1 MTKSLSHQPKD
12 LYECYRQH
20 TGQVYMSGVQALARI
35 PMAQI
40 RRDQSMGL
48 NTGGFISGYRGSPL
62 GLLDKTLTLAQ
73 PYLDQYNIRF
83 QPGVNEELA
92 ATMVWGS
99 QQLHLSKEAKYDGI
113 VGMWYGKG
121 PGVDRCG
128 DVFKHANAAGSATYG
143 GVLCVAGDDH
153 GAKSSTVPHQ
163 SDHAFMSSTMPMLY
177 PSSIHEYIWMGLAG
191 LAMSRYSGCWVGF
204 KVISETVETA
214 AAVNLKDEDVEF
226 IIPKDFEIPQGGLNL
241 RWPDDR
247 MLQDSRLQNHKAYA
261 ALAFARAN
269 GFNRV
274 TLESPNPRF
283 GIVASGKSYEE
294 SRQAIHELGLTD
306 EQASQMGVSIFKVGM
321 PWPLEPE
328 GIRDFSKGLEEIL
341 IVEER
346 REMIENQ
353 IKQQLF
359 NCPSQDRPRIIGK
372 FDEQDQSVLPL
383 DKELDVQMV
392 AKVIAQRLI
401 KMDIDADTKTH
412 LLVQISRINHQLAN
426 STSILAPI
434 TRTPFYCAG
443 CPHNSS
449 TKVPKGSRAAAGI
462 GCHFMVQWMDR
473 NTETFSQMG
482 GEGAMWAGCAHFTS
496 EAHQFV
502 NLGDG
507 TYFHSGS
514 LAIRQSLSAGANITY
529 KILFNDAVA
538 MTGGQSI
545 DGILT
550 MPQLT
555 HQLFHEGVPEII
567 VLADDPKKFKQSEL
581 ARGVYLGH
589 RDELETIMERL
600 RETQGLS
607 VIVFQQTC
615 ATEKRRLRKQ
625 GKVEAIKTRA
635 WIHPEICEGCGDCS
649 VQSNCVAI
657 EPLDTDLGRKRK
669 INQSSCNAD
678 LSCVKGFCPSF
689 ITVQGAQVRRPKAQ
703 KHVLLELPEPKQLM
717 NLDQPFNIAVTGV
730 GGTGILTIGALLGMA
745 AHLDGHA
752 FMTLDFSGLAQK
764 GGAVLSHVRLA
775 STPEQVTT
783 PRIVNGR
790 ADLLLA
796 ADAVVTVAPSVLG
809 LCSQTTKAVVSS
821 HLIPVSNFV
830 TDADF
835 DFKQDEC
842 LSLIATHVHKSIHQL
857 DFHKLA
863 LMQMGD
869 TIFANVMLLG
879 FALQR
884 GLIPVSVSAL
894 KQAIE
899 LNGVATTANLRALYL
914 GRKLAHV
921 DDHAKTVALDQPQV
935 LHIKRAAPSY
945 NELLL
950 DRQRRLV
957 EYQNQRLSSQY
968 TQQMCLWHKKISA
981 VLPEVRSLSLS
992 RSLATSYFKLL
1003 AVKDEY
1009 EVARLFSH
1017 PEFKTKLDAEFI
1029 GDYSISLNLSP
1040 LGFAGFNKHLNRP
1053 KKYQFGSWMLHLMKP
1068 LSMLKR
1074 IRGTAL
1080 DPYKYSLERR
1090 TERAFLSYFI
1100 SQVDDLTDL
1109 LNAHNQQDILAAIDL
1124 FSKVRG
1130 YGPVRAES
1138 MIQAK
1143 AHINMSLQHLYIDH
1157 HTYSANT

>member
-1 MTKSLSHQPKD
+1 MPKTLAHQPED
-12 LYECYRQH
+12 LFECYRQQS
-20 TGQVYMSGVQALARI
+20 GQVYMSGVQALARI

-40 RRDQSMGL
+40 RRDKKAGL

-62 GLLDKTLTLAQ
+62 GLLDKTLEQAQ
-73 PYLDQYNIRF
+73 PYLDQHNIRF

-99 QQLHLSKEAKYDGI
+99 QQLHLSKEAQYDGL

-128 DVFKHANAAGSATYG
+128 DVFKHANAAGSAPYG

-163 SDHAFMSSTMPMLY
+163 SDHAFMSSTMPVLY

-204 KVISETVETA
+204 KVISETVETT

-226 IIPKDFEIPQGGLNL
+226 IIPDDFDIPEDGLNL

-247 MLQDSRLQNHKAYA
+247 MQQDSRLQNHKGYA

-274 TLESPNPRF
+274 TLASPKPRF

-294 SRQAIHELGLTD
+294 TRQAIHELGLTD
-306 EQASQMGVSIFKVGM
+306 EQAAQLGVSVYKVGM
-321 PWPLEPE
+321 PWPLEPQ
-328 GIRDFSKGLEEIL
+328 GIRQFSEGLEEIL

-359 NCPSQDRPRIIGK
+359 NWATHERPRIIGK
-372 FDEQDQSVLPL
+372 FDEVDQSVLPL
-383 DKELDVQMV
+383 DKELDVPMV
-392 AKVIAQRLI
+392 AKVIAQRLL
-401 KMDIDADTKTH
+401 KLDLDADTRAH
-412 LLVQISRINHQLAN
+412 LLVQIARIEAQNEASQQL
-426 STSILAPI
+426 LAPV

-449 TKVPKGSRAAAGI
+449 TKVPEGSRAAAGI

-482 GEGAMWAGCAHFTS
+482 GEGAMWAGCAHFTG

-514 LAIRQSLSAGANITY
+514 LAIRQSLAAGANITY
-529 KILFNDAVA
+529 KILYNDAVA
-538 MTGGQSI
+538 MTGGQSV

-550 MPQLT
+550 MPQVT
-555 HQLFHEGVPEII
+555 HQLYHEGVPEIV
-567 VLADDPKKFKQSEL
+567 VLADDPSQIKQSEL
-581 ARGVYLGH
+581 AQGVYLGH
-589 RDELETIMERL
+589 RDELASVMERL
-600 RETQGLS
+600 RKQQGLS

-649 VQSNCVAI
+649 VQSNCVAV
-657 EPLDTDLGRKRK
+657 EPLETNLGRKRK

-689 ITVQGAQVRRPKAQ
+689 ITVEGAQVRKPKAQ
-703 KHVLLELPEPKQLM
+703 NQALMTLPEPTPHKGLE
-717 NLDQPFNIAVTGV
+717 QPFNIAVTGV
-730 GGTGILTIGALLGMA
+730 GGTGVLTIGALLGMA
-745 AHLDGHA
+745 SHIDGNA

-775 STPEQVTT
+775 ATPEQVTT
-783 PRIVNGR
+783 PRIVEGR

-809 LCSQTTKAVVSS
+809 LCSQNTQAVVSS

-830 TDADF
+830 KDANF
-835 DFKQDEC
+835 DFKQDQC
-842 LSLIATHVHKSIHQL
+842 LSLIASHVSKDMHEL

-863 LMQMGD
+863 LQQMGD

-879 FALQR
+879 FAVQK
-884 GLIPVSVSAL
+884 GLVPISINAL
-894 KQAIE
+894 EQAIN
-899 LNGVATTANLRALYL
+899 LNGVAIKANLRALHL
-914 GRKLAHV
+914 GRQLAH
-921 DDHAKTVALDQPQV
+921 AGTEQPQV
-935 LHIKRAAPSY
+935 LHIQPATPTYQDLST
-945 NELLL
+945 
-950 DRQRRLV
+950 DRKQRLV
-957 EYQNQRLSSQY
+957 EYQNQALATRY
-968 TQQMCLWHKKISA
+968 EQQLEQWHKKIKAILPADQSQA
-981 VLPEVRSLSLS
+981 LMQVLAR
-992 RSLATSYFKLL
+992 SYFNLL

-1009 EVARLFSH
+1009 EVARLFSK
-1017 PEFKTKLDAEFI
+1017 PDFKAQLDAEFI

-1040 LGFAGFNKHLNRP
+1040 LGFAGWNKHLKQP
-1053 KKYQFGSWMLHLMKP
+1053 KKYRVGSWMLLFMKP
-1068 LSMLKR
+1068 LAKLKG
-1074 IRGTAL
+1074 IRGSAL
-1080 DPYKYSLERR
+1080 DPYSYHSERKAERDFVNYFVTQMNSL
-1090 TERAFLSYFI
+1090 I
-1100 SQVDDLTDL
+1100 SQLTSD
-1109 LNAHNQQDILAAIDL
+1109 NHADILAAAL
-1124 FSKVRG
+1124 VFETVRG
-1130 YGPVRAES
+1130 YGHVRTAS
-1138 MIQAK
+1138 MANAKTQIQACLK
-1143 AHINMSLQHLYIDH
+1143 GLSIDDQA
-1157 HTYSANT
+1157 YAA

>member
-1 MTKSLSHQPKD
+1 MNKPLAHQPTD
-12 LYECYRQH
+12 LYECYRQQS
-20 TGQVYMSGVQALARI
+20 GQVYMSGVQALARI
-35 PMAQI
+35 PMAQV
-40 RRDQSMGL
+40 RRDQAAGL

-62 GLLDKTLTLAQ
+62 GLLDKTLQLAK
-73 PYLDQYNIRF
+73 PYLDQHNIRF

-99 QQLHLSKEAKYDGI
+99 QQLHLSKESQYDGL

-128 DVFKHANAAGSATYG
+128 DVFKHANAAGSAPYG

-163 SDHAFMSSTMPMLY
+163 SDHAFMSSTMPVLY

-204 KVISETVETA
+204 KVISETVETT
-214 AAVNLKDEDVEF
+214 AAVNLRDEDVEF
-226 IIPKDFEIPQGGLNL
+226 IIPEDFDMPQGGLNL

-247 MLQDSRLQNHKAYA
+247 MVQDSRLQNHKAYA

-269 GFNRV
+269 NFNRI
-274 TLESPNPRF
+274 TLASPKARF

-294 SRQAIHELGLTD
+294 SRQAIAELGLTD
-306 EQASQMGVSIFKVGM
+306 EQAAQMGVTIYKVGM
-321 PWPLEPE
+321 PWPLEPQ
-328 GIRDFSKGLEEIL
+328 GIRDFSQGLEEIL

-359 NCPSQDRPRIIGK
+359 NSATHKRPRIIGK
-372 FDEQDQSVLPL
+372 FDEQDQSLLPL
-383 DKELDVQMV
+383 DKELDVPMV
-392 AKVIAQRLI
+392 AKVIAQRLL
-401 KMDIDADTKTH
+401 KLDIGSDTKVH
-412 LLVQISRINHQLAN
+412 LLAQIERIDQQHALSSA
-426 STSILAPI
+426 IFAPV

-482 GEGAMWAGCAHFTS
+482 GEGAMWAGCAHFTA

-514 LAIRQSLSAGANITY
+514 LAIRQSLAAGANITY

-538 MTGGQSI
+538 MTGGQSV

-555 HQLFHEGVPEII
+555 HQLFHEGVLEIV
-567 VLADDPKKFKQSEL
+567 VLADDPKQIKQSEL
-581 ARGVYLGH
+581 AKGVYLGH
-589 RDELETIMERL
+589 RDELETVMLRL
-600 RETQGLS
+600 REKQGLS

-625 GKVEAIKTRA
+625 GKFEAIKTRA

-657 EPLDTDLGRKRK
+657 EPIETDLGRKRK

-689 ITVQGAQVRRPKAQ
+689 ITVEGAQVRKPKVQ
-703 KHVLLELPEPKQLM
+703 KQALLDLPEPQPKM

-730 GGTGILTIGALLGMA
+730 GGTGVLTIGALLGMA
-745 AHLDGHA
+745 AHLDGNA

-775 STPEQVTT
+775 SSPEQVTT

-790 ADLLLA
+790 ANLLLA

-809 LCSQTTKAVVSS
+809 LCSQATQAVLSS

-830 TDADF
+830 KDADF

-842 LSLIATHVHKSIHQL
+842 LDLIANHVHKDIHQL
-857 DFHKLA
+857 NFHQLA
-863 LMQMGD
+863 LTQMGD
-869 TIFANVMLLG
+869 TIFANIMLLG
-879 FALQR
+879 FAVQK
-884 GLIPVSVSAL
+884 GLVPVSINAL
-894 KQAIE
+894 KHAVE
-899 LNGVATTANLRALYL
+899 LNAVAIKANLQALHL
-914 GRKLAHV
+914 GRQLAV
-921 DDHAKTVALDQPQV
+921 VGLEKTNI
-935 LHIKRAAPSY
+935 LHIQPSAPSY
-945 NELLL
+945 KELLV
-950 DRQRRLV
+950 DRQQRLTA
-957 EYQNQRLSSQY
+957 YQNQALAGQY
-968 TQQMCLWHKKISA
+968 TQQLKQWQKTLS
-981 VLPEVRSLSLS
+981 VRLPVDQTLPLL

-1009 EVARLFSH
+1009 EVARLFSQ
-1017 PEFKTKLDAEFI
+1017 PSFRARLDAEFI
-1029 GDYSISLNLSP
+1029 GNFSVYLNLSP
-1040 LGFAGFNKHLNRP
+1040 LGFAGWNKHLNQP
-1053 KKYQFGSWMLHLMKP
+1053 KKYRVGSWILHAMKP
-1068 LSMLKR
+1068 LSMLKG
-1074 IRGTAL
+1074 IRSSVL
-1080 DPYKYSLERR
+1080 DPYSYSSERKA
-1090 TERAFLSYFI
+1090 ERAFLSYFV
-1100 SQVDDLTDL
+1100 SQVDALIDL
-1109 LNAHNQQDILAAIDL
+1109 LSTHNKADILLAINL
-1124 FSKVRG
+1124 FENVRG
-1130 YGPVRAES
+1130 YGHVRAASMTKAKLQMES
-1138 MIQAK
+1138 SLRELSIDEQTYA
-1143 AHINMSLQHLYIDH
+1143 AHI
-1157 HTYSANT
+1157 

>member
-1 MTKSLSHQPKD
+1 MTKPLAHQPKD
-12 LYECYRQH
+12 LYECYRQQS
-20 TGQVYMSGVQALARI
+20 GQVYMSGVQALARI
-35 PMAQI
+35 PMAQV
-40 RRDQSMGL
+40 RRDQAAGL

-62 GLLDKTLTLAQ
+62 GLLDKTLELAQ
-73 PYLDQYNIRF
+73 PYLDQHNIRF
-83 QPGVNEELA
+83 QAGVNEELA

-99 QQLHLSKEAKYDGI
+99 QQLHLSKEAQYDGL

-128 DVFKHANAAGSATYG
+128 DVFKHANAAGSAPYG

-163 SDHAFMSSTMPMLY
+163 SDHAFMSSTMPVLY

-204 KVISETVETA
+204 KVISETVETT

-226 IIPKDFEIPQGGLNL
+226 VIPEDFDVPEGGLNL

-274 TLESPNPRF
+274 TLVSPKARF

-306 EQASQMGVSIFKVGM
+306 EQAAKLGVSIYKVGM
-321 PWPLEPE
+321 PWPLEPQ
-328 GIRDFSKGLEEIL
+328 GIREFSQGLEEIL
-341 IVEER
+341 VIEER
-346 REMIENQ
+346 REVIENQ

-359 NCPSQDRPRIIGK
+359 NWATHERPRIIGK
-372 FDEQDQSVLPL
+372 FDEQDQSTLPL
-383 DKELDVQMV
+383 DKELDVPMV
-392 AKVIAQRLI
+392 AKVIAQRLL
-401 KMDIDADTKTH
+401 KLDLDTDTKMH
-412 LLVQISRINHQLAN
+412 LSAQIARIDQQHAT
-426 STSILAPI
+426 SSSILAPV

-462 GCHFMVQWMDR
+462 GCHFMAQWMDR

-482 GEGAMWAGCAHFTS
+482 GEGAMWAGCAHFTA

-514 LAIRQSLSAGANITY
+514 LAIRQSLAAGANITY

-538 MTGGQSI
+538 MTGGQSV

-555 HQLFHEGVPEII
+555 HQLFHEGVPEIV
-567 VLADDPKKFKQSEL
+567 VLADDPKQIKKSEL
-581 ARGVYLGH
+581 AKGVYLGH
-589 RDELETIMERL
+589 RDELETVMVRL
-600 RETQGLS
+600 RERQGLS

-625 GKVEAIKTRA
+625 GKAEAIKTRA

-657 EPLDTDLGRKRK
+657 EPLETDLGRKRK

-689 ITVQGAQVRRPKAQ
+689 ITVEGAQVRKPKAQ
-703 KHVLLELPEPKQLM
+703 KQVLLDLPEPQPQT

-730 GGTGILTIGALLGMA
+730 GGTGVLTIGALLGMA
-745 AHLDGHA
+745 AHLDGNA

-775 STPEQVTT
+775 NSPEQVTT
-783 PRIVNGR
+783 PRIVEGR

-809 LCSQTTKAVVSS
+809 LCSQATQTVLSS

-830 TDADF
+830 KDAGF

-842 LSLIATHVHKSIHQL
+842 LNLIASHVHKDIHQL

-863 LMQMGD
+863 LAQMGD

-879 FALQR
+879 FALQK
-884 GLIPVSVSAL
+884 GLVPVSVSAL
-894 KQAIE
+894 KQAVE
-899 LNGVATTANLRALYL
+899 LNGVAIEANLQALHL
-914 GRKLAHV
+914 GRQLAHV
-921 DDHAKTVALDQPQV
+921 GLEQPQI
-935 LHIKRAAPSY
+935 LHIQPAAPSY
-945 NELLL
+945 KELLS
-950 DRQRRLV
+950 DRQQRLV
-957 EYQNQRLSSQY
+957 AYQNQALAQQY
-968 TQQMCLWHKKISA
+968 TQQLNQWHEKISA
-981 VLPEVRSLSLS
+981 LLPADQSLPLL
-992 RSLATSYFKLL
+992 RSLAITYFKLL

-1009 EVARLFSH
+1009 EVARLFTH
-1017 PEFKTKLDAEFI
+1017 PNFKAKLAAEFT
-1029 GDYSISLNLSP
+1029 GDYSLSLNLSP
-1040 LGFAGFNKHLNRP
+1040 LGFSGWNKHLNQP
-1053 KKYQFGSWMLHLMKP
+1053 KKYRVGSWMLRLMKP
-1068 LSMLKR
+1068 LSMLKG

-1080 DPYKYSLERR
+1080 DPYSYSSERKA
-1090 TERAFLSYFI
+1090 ERAFLSYFVN
-1100 SQVDDLTDL
+1100 QVDSLIGL
-1109 LNAHNQQDILAAIDL
+1109 LNSQNHISILAAMSL
-1124 FSKVRG
+1124 FEEVRG
-1130 YGPVRAES
+1130 YGHVRATS
-1138 MIQAK
+1138 MAK
-1143 AHINMSLQHLYIDH
+1143 TKDQMEVSLQGLSIDKQV
-1157 HTYSANT
+1157 YAA

>member
-1 MTKSLSHQPKD
+1 MTKPLAHQPED
-12 LYECYRQH
+12 LYECYRQQS
-20 TGQVYMSGVQALARI
+20 GQVYMSGVQALARI

-40 RRDQSMGL
+40 RRDQAAGL

-62 GLLDKTLTLAQ
+62 GLFDKTLELAQ
-73 PYLDQYNIRF
+73 PYLDEHNIRF

-99 QQLHLSKEAKYDGI
+99 QQLHLSKEAQYDGL

-128 DVFKHANAAGSATYG
+128 DVFKHANAAGSAPHG

-163 SDHAFMSSTMPMLY
+163 SDHAFMSSTMPVLY

-204 KVISETVETA
+204 KVISETVETT

-226 IIPKDFEIPQGGLNL
+226 IIPEDFEIPQGGLNL

-247 MLQDSRLQNHKAYA
+247 MLQDSRLQNHKGYA

-274 TLESPNPRF
+274 TLASPNARF

-294 SRQAIHELGLTD
+294 TRQAIHELGLTD
-306 EQASQMGVSIFKVGM
+306 EQAAQLGVSIYKVGM
-321 PWPLEPE
+321 PWPLEPQ
-328 GIRDFSKGLEEIL
+328 GIREFSEGLEEIL

-359 NCPSQDRPRIIGK
+359 NWATHERPRIIGK
-372 FDEQDQSVLPL
+372 FDELDQNVLPL
-383 DKELDVQMV
+383 DKELDVPMV

-401 KMDIDADTKTH
+401 KLDIDADTKVH
-412 LLVQISRINHQLAN
+412 LLAQIARIDLQNATN
-426 STSILAPI
+426 SEILAPVS
-434 TRTPFYCAG
+434 RTPFYCAG

-449 TKVPKGSRAAAGI
+449 TKVPEGSRAAAGI

-473 NTETFSQMG
+473 KTETFSQMG
-482 GEGAMWAGCAHFTS
+482 GEGAMWAGCAHFTA

-514 LAIRQSLSAGANITY
+514 LAIRQSLAAGANITY

-538 MTGGQSI
+538 MTGGQSV

-555 HQLFHEGVPEII
+555 HQLFHEGVPEIV
-567 VLADDPKKFKQSEL
+567 VLADDPSKFKQSEL
-581 ARGVYLGH
+581 ASGVYLGH
-589 RDELETIMERL
+589 RDELETVMVRL
-600 RETQGLS
+600 REKQGLS

-625 GKVEAIKTRA
+625 GKAEAIKTRA

-657 EPLDTDLGRKRK
+657 EPLETDLGRKRK

-689 ITVQGAQVRRPKAQ
+689 ITVEGAQVRKPKAQ
-703 KHVLLELPEPKQLM
+703 KQALLELPEPQTRI

-730 GGTGILTIGALLGMA
+730 GGTGVLTIGALLGMA
-745 AHLDGHA
+745 AHLDGNA

-775 STPEQVTT
+775 NSPKQVTT

-809 LCSQTTKAVVSS
+809 LCSQATQAVVSS

-830 TDADF
+830 LDASF

-842 LSLIATHVHKSIHQL
+842 LSLIASHVHKDLHQL

-863 LMQMGD
+863 LNQMGD

-879 FALQR
+879 FAVQK
-884 GLIPVSVSAL
+884 GLVPVSITAL
-894 KQAIE
+894 KQAVE
-899 LNGVATTANLRALYL
+899 LNGVAIKANLQALHL
-914 GRKLAHV
+914 GRQLAHV
-921 DDHAKTVALDQPQV
+921 GVEQPQV
-935 LHIKRAAPSY
+935 LHIKSAAPSY
-945 NELLL
+945 KEILA
-950 DRQRRLV
+950 DRQQRLV
-957 EYQNQRLSSQY
+957 TYQNQTVSHQY
-968 TQQMCLWHKKISA
+968 TQQLNQWQEKIS
-981 VLPEVRSLSLS
+981 VLLPADKSQPLLRV
-992 RSLATSYFKLL
+992 LATSYFKLL

-1009 EVARLFSH
+1009 EVARLFSE
-1017 PEFKTKLDAEFI
+1017 PSFKAKLAAEFT

-1040 LGFAGFNKHLNRP
+1040 LGFAGWNKHLNQP
-1053 KKYQFGSWMLHLMKP
+1053 KKYRIGSWMLLLMKP
-1068 LSMLKR
+1068 LSMLKG

-1080 DPYKYSLERR
+1080 DPYSYNSERKA
-1090 TERAFLSYFI
+1090 ERAFLSYFVAQI
-1100 SQVDDLTDL
+1100 DGLIEL
-1109 LNAHNQQDILAAIDL
+1109 LNAHNQSSILTAMSL
-1124 FSKVRG
+1124 FEDVRG
-1130 YGPVRAES
+1130 YGHVRAAS
-1138 MIQAK
+1138 MDKAK
-1143 AHINMSLQHLYIDH
+1143 VQLEDSLQGLSIDRQ
-1157 HTYSANT
+1157 TYAA

>member
-1 MTKSLSHQPKD
+1 MTKPLTHQPED
-12 LYECYRQH
+12 LFECYRQ
-20 TGQVYMSGVQALARI
+20 TSGQVYMSGVQALARI

-40 RRDQSMGL
+40 RRDKAAGL

-62 GLLDKTLTLAQ
+62 GLLDKTLQQAQ
-73 PYLDQYNIRF
+73 PYLDQHNIRF

-99 QQLHLSKEAKYDGI
+99 QQLHLSKQAKYDGI

-143 GVLCVAGDDH
+143 GVLCIAGDDH

-163 SDHAFMSSTMPMLY
+163 SDHAFMSSTMPVLY

-191 LAMSRYSGCWVGF
+191 IAMSRYSGCWVGF
-204 KVISETVETA
+204 KVISETVETT
-214 AAVNLKDEDVEF
+214 AAVNLQDENVEF
-226 IIPKDFEIPQGGLNL
+226 IIPQDFDIPADGLNL

-247 MLQDSRLQNHKAYA
+247 MQQDSRLQNYKGYA

-274 TLESPNPRF
+274 TLASPKPRF

-294 SRQAIHELGLTD
+294 TRQAIHELGFTD
-306 EQASQMGVSIFKVGM
+306 QQAAELGISIFKVGM
-321 PWPLEPE
+321 PWPLEPQ
-328 GIRDFSKGLEEIL
+328 GIREFSEGLEEIL
-341 IVEER
+341 VVEER

-359 NCPSQDRPRIIGK
+359 NWTTHDRPRITGK
-372 FDEQDQSVLPL
+372 FDELDQSVLPL
-383 DKELDVQMV
+383 DKELDVTMV
-392 AKVIAQRLI
+392 AKVIAQRLLKLDLDAATQTHLQTQI
-401 KMDIDADTKTH
+401 TRIDAQH
-412 LLVQISRINHQLAN
+412 AAS
-426 STSILAPI
+426 SMMLAPVS
-434 TRTPFYCAG
+434 RTPFYCAG

-449 TKVPKGSRAAAGI
+449 TKVPEGSRAAAGI

-482 GEGAMWAGCAHFTS
+482 GEGAMWAGCAHFTD

-514 LAIRQSLSAGANITY
+514 LAIRQSLAAGANITY
-529 KILFNDAVA
+529 KILYNDAVA
-538 MTGGQSI
+538 MTGGQSV

-550 MPQLT
+550 MPQIT
-555 HQLFHEGVPEII
+555 HQLYHEGVKEII
-567 VLADDPKKFKQSEL
+567 VLADNPSEFKKSEL
-581 ARGVYLGH
+581 AQGTYLGH
-589 RDELETIMERL
+589 RDELEPIMLRL
-600 RETQGLS
+600 RQQQGLS

-669 INQSSCNAD
+669 VNQSSCNAD

-689 ITVQGAQVRRPKAQ
+689 ITIEGAQVRKPKAQ
-703 KHVLLELPEPKQLM
+703 SQALMELPEPKPHM
-717 NLDQPFNIAVTGV
+717 GLDKPFNIAVTGV
-730 GGTGILTIGALLGMA
+730 GGTGVLTIGALLGMA
-745 AHLDGHA
+745 AHIDGNA

-775 STPEQVTT
+775 ASPEQVTT
-783 PRIVNGR
+783 PRIVEGR

-796 ADAVVTVAPSVLG
+796 ADAVVTVSPSVLG
-809 LCSQTTKAVVSS
+809 LCSKDTQAVVSS

-830 TDADF
+830 QDADF

-842 LSLIATHVHKSIHQL
+842 LELIASHVSKDRHQL
-857 DFHKLA
+857 DFHQLA
-863 LMQMGD
+863 LQQMGD

-879 FALQR
+879 FAVQK
-884 GLIPVSVSAL
+884 GLAPVSIAAL
-894 KQAIE
+894 EQAVH
-899 LNGVATTANLRALYL
+899 LNGVAIDANLRALHL
-914 GRKLAHV
+914 GRQLAHV
-921 DDHAKTVALDQPQV
+921 GNESSQV
-935 LHIKRAAPSY
+935 LHIKPSAPSY
-945 NELLL
+945 EQILA
-950 DRQRRLV
+950 DRKLRLV
-957 EYQNQRLSSQY
+957 SYQNQALAHQY
-968 TQQMCLWHKKISA
+968 GQQLGQWQARIENHLA
-981 VLPEVRSLSLS
+981 PQQAQSLMQTI
-992 RSLATSYFKLL
+992 ATTYFKLL

-1009 EVARLFSH
+1009 EVARLFSQTDL
-1017 PEFKTKLDAEFI
+1017 KAKLSAEFT
-1029 GDYSISLNLSP
+1029 GDYRIFLNLSP
-1040 LGFAGFNKHLNRP
+1040 LGFATWNKNLNQP
-1053 KKYQFGSWMLHLMKP
+1053 KKYRIGSWMLKLMTP
-1068 LSMLKR
+1068 LSMLKG
-1074 IRGTAL
+1074 IRGTVI
-1080 DPYKYSLERR
+1080 DVYSYHPERKA
-1090 TERAFLSYFI
+1090 ERAFRGYFT
-1100 SQVDDLTDL
+1100 SQMDL
-1109 LNAHNQQDILAAIDL
+1109 LLGQLDATNSEQILAAIKVFD
-1124 FSKVRG
+1124 KVRG
-1130 YGPVRAES
+1130 YGHVRAAS
-1138 MIQAK
+1138 MLQARTQLDQEMAK
-1143 AHINMSLQHLYIDH
+1143 LKLGQQAY
-1157 HTYSANT
+1157 AA

>member
-1 MTKSLSHQPKD
+1 MRQFAMTKPLAHQPQD
-12 LYECYRQH
+12 LYECYRQQS
-20 TGQVYMSGVQALARI
+20 GQVYMSGVQALARI
-35 PMAQI
+35 PMAQV
-40 RRDQSMGL
+40 RRDQAAGL

-73 PYLDQYNIRF
+73 PYLDEHHIRF

-99 QQLHLSKEAKYDGI
+99 QQLHLSKEAQYDGL

-128 DVFKHANAAGSATYG
+128 DVFKHANAAGSAPYG

-204 KVISETVETA
+204 KVISETVETT
-214 AAVNLKDEDVEF
+214 AAVNLQDEDVEF
-226 IIPKDFEIPQGGLNL
+226 IIPEDFEIPEGGLNL

-247 MLQDSRLQNHKAYA
+247 MLQDSRLQNHKGYA

-274 TLESPNPRF
+274 TLASPNARF

-294 SRQAIHELGLTD
+294 TRQAIHELGLTD
-306 EQASQMGVSIFKVGM
+306 EQAAQLGVSIYKVGM
-321 PWPLEPE
+321 PWPLEPH
-328 GIRDFSKGLEEIL
+328 GIREFSEGLEEIL

-359 NCPSQDRPRIIGK
+359 NWATHERPRIIGK
-372 FDEQDQSVLPL
+372 RDESDKNLLPL
-383 DKELDVQMV
+383 DKELDVPMV
-392 AKVIAQRLI
+392 AKVIAQRLL
-401 KMDIDADTKTH
+401 KLDIDTDTKVH
-412 LLVQISRINHQLAN
+412 LLAQIARIDQQNT
-426 STSILAPI
+426 TSSAILAPVA
-434 TRTPFYCAG
+434 RTPFYCAG

-449 TKVPKGSRAAAGI
+449 TKVPEGSRAAAGI

-473 NTETFSQMG
+473 KTETFSQMG
-482 GEGAMWAGCAHFTS
+482 GEGAMWAGCAHFTK

-514 LAIRQSLSAGANITY
+514 LAIRQSLAAGANITY

-538 MTGGQSI
+538 MTGGQSV

-555 HQLFHEGVPEII
+555 HQLFHEGVPEIV
-567 VLADDPKKFKQSEL
+567 VLADNPKQIKQSEL
-581 ARGVYLGH
+581 AAGVYLGH
-589 RDELETIMERL
+589 RDELETVMVRL
-600 RETQGLS
+600 REKQGLS

-625 GKVEAIKTRA
+625 GKAEAIKTRA

-657 EPLDTDLGRKRK
+657 EPLETDLGRKRK

-689 ITVQGAQVRRPKAQ
+689 ITVEGAQVRKPKAQ
-703 KHVLLELPEPKQLM
+703 KQELLDLPEPKPQM

-730 GGTGILTIGALLGMA
+730 GGTGVLTIGALLGMA
-745 AHLDGHA
+745 AHLDGNA

-775 STPEQVTT
+775 SAPKQVTT

-809 LCSQTTKAVVSS
+809 LCNQATQAVVSS

-830 TDADF
+830 LDANF

-842 LSLIATHVHKSIHQL
+842 LSLIAKHVHKNIHQL

-863 LMQMGD
+863 LTQMGD

-879 FALQR
+879 FAVQK
-884 GLIPVSVSAL
+884 GLVPVSVTAL
-894 KQAIE
+894 KQAVE
-899 LNGVATTANLRALYL
+899 LNGVAIKANLRALHL
-914 GRKLAHV
+914 GRQLAHAGV
-921 DDHAKTVALDQPQV
+921 EQPQV
-935 LHIKRAAPSY
+935 LHVKPSAPSY
-945 NELLL
+945 KEMLL
-950 DRQRRLV
+950 DRQQRLV
-957 EYQNQRLSSQY
+957 AYQSQALANQY
-968 TQQMCLWHKKISA
+968 THQLNQWHDKITA
-981 VLPEVRSLSLS
+981 LLPADKGQLFLRVLT
-992 RSLATSYFKLL
+992 TSYFKLL

-1009 EVARLFSH
+1009 EVARLFSE
-1017 PEFKTKLDAEFI
+1017 PSFKAKLAAEFT

-1040 LGFAGFNKHLNRP
+1040 LGFAGWNKHLNQP
-1053 KKYQFGSWMLHLMKP
+1053 KKYRIGSWMLPLMKP
-1068 LSMLKR
+1068 LSMLKG
-1074 IRGTAL
+1074 IRGSVL
-1080 DPYKYSLERR
+1080 DPYSYNSERKS
-1090 TERAFLSYFI
+1090 ERAFLSYFI
-1100 SQVDDLTDL
+1100 AQVDGLIEL
-1109 LNAHNQQDILAAIDL
+1109 LNAQNQSSVLEAISL
-1124 FSKVRG
+1124 FENVRG
-1130 YGPVRAES
+1130 YGHVRADS
-1138 MIQAK
+1138 MVKAK
-1143 AHINMSLQHLYIDH
+1143 EQLEASLQGISIDE
-1157 HTYSANT
+1157 HTYAA

>member
-1 MTKSLSHQPKD
+1 MTTPLAHQPKD
-12 LYECYRQH
+12 LFECYRQES
-20 TGQVYMSGVQALARI
+20 GQVYMSGVQALARI
-35 PMAQI
+35 PMAQV
-40 RRDQSMGL
+40 RRDKAAGL

-62 GLLDKTLTLAQ
+62 GLLDKTLHQAQ
-73 PYLDQYNIRF
+73 AYLDQHNIRF

-99 QQLHLSKEAKYDGI
+99 QQLHLSKEAKFDGL

-128 DVFKHANAAGSATYG
+128 DVFKHANAAGSAPHG

-163 SDHAFMSSTMPMLY
+163 SDHAFMSSTMPVLY

-191 LAMSRYSGCWVGF
+191 IAMSRYSGCWVGF
-204 KVISETVETA
+204 KVISETVETT
-214 AAVNLKDEDVEF
+214 AAVNLEHEDVEF
-226 IIPKDFEIPQGGLNL
+226 VIPDDFDIPTDGLNL

-247 MLQDSRLQNHKAYA
+247 MQQDSRLQNHKGYA

-274 TLESPNPRF
+274 TLASPKPRF

-294 SRQAIHELGLTD
+294 TRQAIHELGLTD
-306 EQASQMGVSIFKVGM
+306 EQAAQMGVSVYKVGM
-321 PWPLEPE
+321 PWPLEPQ
-328 GIRDFSKGLEEIL
+328 GIREFSEGLEEIL

-359 NCPSQDRPRIIGK
+359 NWGTHDRPRIIGK
-372 FDEQDQSVLPL
+372 FDELDQSVLPL
-383 DKELDVQMV
+383 DKELDVPMV
-392 AKVIAQRLI
+392 AKVIAQRLL
-401 KMDIDADTKTH
+401 KLDIDTDTKVH
-412 LLVQISRINHQLAN
+412 LTAQIARIDAQHAASSQM
-426 STSILAPI
+426 LAPVS
-434 TRTPFYCAG
+434 RTPYFCAG
-443 CPHNSS
+443 CPHNTS
-449 TKVPKGSRAAAGI
+449 TKVPEGSRAAVGI

-482 GEGAMWAGCAHFTS
+482 GEGTMWAGCAHFTD

-514 LAIRQSLSAGANITY
+514 LAIRQSLAAGANITY
-529 KILFNDAVA
+529 KILYNDAVA
-538 MTGGQSI
+538 MTGGQSV

-550 MPQLT
+550 MPQIT
-555 HQLFHEGVPEII
+555 HQLYHEGVQEII
-567 VLADDPKKFKQSEL
+567 VLADNPSEFKQSQL
-581 ARGVYLGH
+581 AKGTYLGH
-589 RDELETIMERL
+589 RDELEPIMLRL
-600 RETQGLS
+600 RQQQGLS

-689 ITVQGAQVRRPKAQ
+689 ITVEGAQVRKPKAQ
-703 KHVLLELPEPKQLM
+703 SQELLAMPEPAAHVSLE
-717 NLDQPFNIAVTGV
+717 QPFNIAVTGV
-730 GGTGILTIGALLGMA
+730 GGTGVLTIGALLGMA
-745 AHLDGHA
+745 AHLDGNA

-775 STPEQVTT
+775 ATPEQVTT
-783 PRIVNGR
+783 PRIVEGR

-809 LCSQTTKAVVSS
+809 LCNKTTEAVISS

-830 TDADF
+830 QDADF
-835 DFKQDEC
+835 EFKQDEC
-842 LSLIATHVHKSIHQL
+842 LDLIAAHVSPQRHQL

-863 LMQMGD
+863 LQQMGD

-879 FALQR
+879 FAVQQ
-884 GLIPVSVSAL
+884 GLVPVSVAAL
-894 KQAIE
+894 EQAVQ
-899 LNGVATTANLRALYL
+899 LNGVAIDANLRALHL
-914 GRKLAHV
+914 GRQLAHSGV
-921 DDHAKTVALDQPQV
+921 EQTQV
-935 LHIKRAAPSY
+935 LQIRPSAPSY
-945 NELLL
+945 ENILS
-950 DRQRRLV
+950 DRKERLV
-957 EYQNQRLSSQY
+957 IYQNQALADLYAHQLGRWQQLIDSKLTTHDSQALK
-968 TQQMCLWHKKISA
+968 QA
-981 VLPEVRSLSLS
+981 
-992 RSLATSYFKLL
+992 LASSYFKLL

-1009 EVARLFSH
+1009 EVARLFSQ
-1017 PEFKTKLDAEFI
+1017 PTFKAQLDKEFSGNYQL
-1029 GDYSISLNLSP
+1029 SLNLSP
-1040 LGFAGFNKHLNRP
+1040 LGFAGWNKNLNQP
-1053 KKYQFGSWMLHLMKP
+1053 NKYRMGNWILKLMKP
-1068 LSMLKR
+1068 LSLLKG
-1074 IRGTAL
+1074 IRGTAI
-1080 DPYKYSLERR
+1080 DPYSYHSERQA
-1090 TERAFLSYFI
+1090 ERAFVSYYVEQI
-1100 SQVDDLTDL
+1100 DSLLEHLDTTNTTQILTSIKHFD
-1109 LNAHNQQDILAAIDL
+1109 
-1124 FSKVRG
+1124 KVRG
-1130 YGPVRAES
+1130 YGYVRADS
-1138 MIQAK
+1138 MAK
-1143 AHINMSLQHLYIDH
+1143 AKTLVAAELRSLSLDEQAY
-1157 HTYSANT
+1157 AA

>member
-1 MTKSLSHQPKD
+1 MTKPLAHQPQD
-12 LYECYRQH
+12 LYECYRQQS
-20 TGQVYMSGVQALARI
+20 GQVYMSGVQALARI
-35 PMAQI
+35 PMVQV
-40 RRDQSMGL
+40 RRDQAAGL

-73 PYLDQYNIRF
+73 PYLDEHHIRF

-99 QQLHLSKEAKYDGI
+99 QQLHLSKEAQYDGL

-128 DVFKHANAAGSATYG
+128 DVFKHANAAGSAPYG

-163 SDHAFMSSTMPMLY
+163 SDHAFMSSTMPVLY

-204 KVISETVETA
+204 KVISETVETT
-214 AAVNLKDEDVEF
+214 AAVNLQDEDVEF
-226 IIPKDFEIPQGGLNL
+226 IIPKDFDIPQDGLNL

-247 MLQDSRLQNHKAYA
+247 MVQDSRLQNHKAYA

-269 GFNRV
+269 GFNRI
-274 TLESPNPRF
+274 TLDSPKARF

-306 EQASQMGVSIFKVGM
+306 EQAAQLGVSIYKVGM
-321 PWPLEPE
+321 PWPLEPHGVRE
-328 GIRDFSKGLEEIL
+328 FSQGLEEIL

-359 NCPSQDRPRIIGK
+359 NSATHQRPRIIGK
-372 FDEQDQSVLPL
+372 FDEQDQSLLPL
-383 DKELDVQMV
+383 DKELDVPMV
-392 AKVIAQRLI
+392 AKVIAQRLL
-401 KMDIDADTKTH
+401 KLDIDTDTKVH
-412 LLVQISRINHQLAN
+412 LLAQIARIDQQNA
-426 STSILAPI
+426 TSSAILAPV

-449 TKVPKGSRAAAGI
+449 TKVPEGSRAAAGI

-482 GEGAMWAGCAHFTS
+482 GEGAMWAGCAHFTA

-514 LAIRQSLSAGANITY
+514 LAIRQSLAAGANITY

-538 MTGGQSI
+538 MTGGQSV

-555 HQLFHEGVPEII
+555 HQLLHEGVEEII
-567 VLADDPKKFKQSEL
+567 VLADDPKQIKQSEL
-581 ARGVYLGH
+581 AAGVYLGH
-589 RDELETIMERL
+589 RDELETVMVRL
-600 RETQGLS
+600 REKQGLS

-625 GKVEAIKTRA
+625 GKAEAIKTRA

-657 EPLDTDLGRKRK
+657 EPIETALGRKRK

-689 ITVQGAQVRRPKAQ
+689 ITVEGAQVRKPKAQ
-703 KHVLLELPEPKQLM
+703 KQALLDLPEPQPQM

-730 GGTGILTIGALLGMA
+730 GGTGVLTIGALLGMA
-745 AHLDGHA
+745 AHLDGNA

-775 STPEQVTT
+775 SSPEQVTT

-809 LCSQTTKAVVSS
+809 LCSQATQAVVSS

-830 TDADF
+830 LDANF

-842 LSLIATHVHKSIHQL
+842 LSLIASHVHKDIHQL

-863 LMQMGD
+863 LTQMGD

-879 FALQR
+879 FAVQK
-884 GLIPVSVSAL
+884 GFVPVSIEAL
-894 KQAIE
+894 KQAVE
-899 LNGVATTANLRALYL
+899 LNGVAIKANLQALHL
-914 GRKLAHV
+914 GRQLAHV
-921 DDHAKTVALDQPQV
+921 GLEQSQV
-935 LHIKRAAPSY
+935 LHIQPAAPSY
-945 NELLL
+945 KELLS
-950 DRQRRLV
+950 DRQQRLV
-957 EYQNQRLSSQY
+957 AYQSQALSDQY
-968 TQQMCLWHKKISA
+968 AHQLNEWHEKISA
-981 VLPEVRSLSLS
+981 LLPADKSLTLM
-992 RSLATSYFKLL
+992 RGLATAYFKLL

-1009 EVARLFSH
+1009 EVARLFSQ
-1017 PEFKTKLDAEFI
+1017 PSFKEKLNAEFT
-1029 GDYSISLNLSP
+1029 GDFSISLNLSP
-1040 LGFAGFNKHLNRP
+1040 LGFAGWNKHLNQP
-1053 KKYQFGSWMLHLMKP
+1053 KKYRVGSWMLLLMKP
-1068 LSMLKR
+1068 LSMLKG

-1080 DPYKYSLERR
+1080 DPYSYNLERKA
-1090 TERAFLSYFI
+1090 ERAFLSYFV
-1100 SQVDDLTDL
+1100 SQIDCLIGMLNSQNQADVLT
-1109 LNAHNQQDILAAIDL
+1109 AMGL
-1124 FSKVRG
+1124 FQSVRG
-1130 YGPVRAES
+1130 YGHVRAASMTKTRVQIES
-1138 MIQAK
+1138 SIQGL
-1143 AHINMSLQHLYIDH
+1143 SIDEQA
-1157 HTYSANT
+1157 YAANT

>member
-1 MTKSLSHQPKD
+1 MTKPLTHHPKD
-12 LYECYRQH
+12 LYECYRQQS
-20 TGQVYMSGVQALARI
+20 GQVYMSGVQALARI

-40 RRDQSMGL
+40 RRDQAAGL

-62 GLLDKTLTLAQ
+62 GLLDKTLALAQ
-73 PYLDQYNIRF
+73 PYLDQHNIRF

-99 QQLHLSKEAKYDGI
+99 QQLHLSKGAQYDGI

-128 DVFKHANAAGSATYG
+128 DVFKHANAAGSAPYG

-204 KVISETVETA
+204 KVISETVETT

-226 IIPKDFEIPQGGLNL
+226 IIPEDFDIPQDGLNL

-247 MLQDSRLQNHKAYA
+247 MVQDSRLQSHKAYA
-261 ALAFARAN
+261 AIAFARAN
-269 GFNRV
+269 HFNRV
-274 TLESPNPRF
+274 TLASPNARF

-294 SRQAIHELGLTD
+294 SRQAIQELGLTD
-306 EQASQMGVSIFKVGM
+306 EQASQLGVSIFKVGM

-328 GIRDFSKGLEEIL
+328 GIREFSQGLEEIL

-346 REMIENQ
+346 REMVENQ

-359 NCPSQDRPRIIGK
+359 NWAIHDRPRIIGK
-372 FDEQDQSVLPL
+372 FEEQDQSVLPL
-383 DKELDVQMV
+383 DKELDVPMV

-401 KMDIDADTKTH
+401 KLDIDVNTKAH
-412 LLVQISRINHQLAN
+412 LISQIARIDQQNAISESL
-426 STSILAPI
+426 LAPV

-482 GEGAMWAGCAHFTS
+482 GEGAMWSGCAHFTS
-496 EAHQFV
+496 ETHQFV

-538 MTGGQSI
+538 MTGGQSV

-567 VLADDPKKFKQSEL
+567 VLADDPEIIKHSEL
-581 ARGVYLGH
+581 AKGVYLGH
-589 RDELETIMERL
+589 RDELETVMMRL
-600 RETQGLS
+600 REKQGLS

-615 ATEKRRLRKQ
+615 ATEKRRLRKH
-625 GKVEAIKTRA
+625 GKVAAIKTRA

-657 EPLDTDLGRKRK
+657 EPLETDLGRKRK

-689 ITVQGAQVRRPKAQ
+689 ITVQGAQVRKPQSQ
-703 KHVLLELPEPKQLM
+703 KHELLELPNPQPLM
-717 NLDQPFNIAVTGV
+717 NLNQPFNIAVTGV
-730 GGTGILTIGALLGMA
+730 GGTGVLTIGALLGMA
-745 AHLDGHA
+745 AHLDGNA

-796 ADAVVTVAPSVLG
+796 ADAVVTVAPSVLS
-809 LCSQTTKAVVSS
+809 LCSQSTQAVVSS

-830 TDADF
+830 KDADF
-835 DFKQDEC
+835 DFKQDQC
-842 LSLIATHVHKSIHQL
+842 LSLIARHVHKDIHQM

-863 LMQMGD
+863 LTQMGD

-879 FALQR
+879 FAVQK
-884 GLIPVSVSAL
+884 GLVPVSVVAL

-899 LNGVATTANLRALYL
+899 LNGVAIESNLRALHL
-914 GRKLAHV
+914 GRELAHL
-921 DDHAKTVALDQPQV
+921 DQDAEPTALDQVQV
-935 LHIKRAAPSY
+935 LNVQPSAPTY
-945 NELLL
+945 NELLS
-950 DRQRRLV
+950 DRQQRLV
-957 EYQNQRLSSQY
+957 AYQNQTLADQY
-968 TQQMCLWHKKISA
+968 AQQLDQWHQKISA
-981 VLPEVRSLSLS
+981 VLPESQSVSLL
-992 RSLATSYFKLL
+992 RSLATTYFKLL

-1017 PEFKTKLDAEFI
+1017 PNFKAKLDAEFT
-1029 GDYSISLNLSP
+1029 GDYSFSLNLSP
-1040 LGFAGFNKHLNRP
+1040 LGFAGWNKHLNQP
-1053 KKYQFGSWMLHLMKP
+1053 KKYRVGSWILRLMKP
-1068 LSMLKR
+1068 LSMLKG

-1080 DPYKYSLERR
+1080 DPYSYSLERK

-1100 SQVDDLTDL
+1100 SQVDSLIML
-1109 LNAHNQQDILAAIDL
+1109 LNTQNQKDILLAITL
-1124 FSKVRG
+1124 FSNVRG
-1130 YGPVRAES
+1130 YGHVRASS
-1138 MIQAK
+1138 MIETEAQI
-1143 AHINMSLQHLYIDH
+1143 HMSLQHLSIDQH
-1157 HTYSANT
+1157 AYAAKA